1 MNKQTRLVRLGN
13 EMFYEEKEVDMDMF
27 QQTKDFEDEVFGKYD
42 NKLVGIKK
50 QNPINVLSLF
60 DGISCGQLALQRAG
74 IDVGKYYSSE
84 IDPYTV
90 KVTQR
95 NFPNTIQ
102 LGDITNIKGEDL
114 PKIDL
119 LIGGSPCQGFSI
131 LGKQLNFEDSRS
143 KLFFEFVRLLK
154 ETKPKYFLLENVVM
168 KQEGQDIISEQL
180 GVKPIHINSKLLSAQ
195 NRPRL
200 YWTNIPN
207 IQQPKDLGLKI
218 CDVVEPKFSD
228 EYPNY
233 LDLYFNE
240 KKRKDIVQ
248 HYKSKASC
256 LTATMYKGQVNSYCK
271 NEFGEIYKYTPQDC
285 EILQTLP
292 INYTEGISNTQRFK
306 ALGNGWTVDV
316 IAHIFKNIEI

>member
-168 KQEGQDIISEQL
+168 KQEWQDIISEQL

-218 CDVVEPKFSD
+218 CDVV
-228 EYPNY
+228 
-233 LDLYFNE
+233 
-240 KKRKDIVQ
+240 
-248 HYKSKASC
+248 
-256 LTATMYKGQVNSYCK
+256 
-271 NEFGEIYKYTPQDC
+271 
-285 EILQTLP
+285 
-292 INYTEGISNTQRFK
+292 
-306 ALGNGWTVDV
+306 
-316 IAHIFKNIEI
+316 